1 MKYQLAYLCY
11 KQKARKFTMKNS
23 KKILTVL
30 LCLLYITNVQAQYET
45 SKQSISDY
53 ELWYD
58 EPANNRGGVIPVNE
72 SERPIDMD
80 WEHWSLPIGNGYMGA
95 SIFGGTSTERLQ
107 LTDKTLYI
115 RGLWG
120 AETQTSFGDLY
131 LDFFH
136 DLRTNYRRSLN
147 LNKGIAEV
155 SYEYQ
160 GVKYH
165 REYFMSYPDNVL
177 VIKLTSDKPGSLSF
191 TVRPQIAHLVP
202 FGPLQ
207 RTDTMTIGY
216 LSGPTQTR
224 FSYNGREGKVFAKED
239 MITLRGK
246 TEYLKLIYEAQIKVI
261 PVNGSMSV
269 WNDSNS
275 DHGTIRV
282 ENADSAVILLTL
294 GTNYRLSPQVFSN
307 KPAEKLKECPDPH
320 TEISQR
326 LIQAVQKGYNQLRTT
341 HINDFSSLTGRVQL
355 NIGKKSSLPTDR
367 LLAAY
372 KAEKQDTYLEELFF
386 HYGRYLLIS
395 SARKGALPP
404 TLQGVWNQYELAPW
418 NGNYTHNINIQMNYW
433 PAFNTNL
440 IELFESYADFHKAY
454 KPMAEQFASKYI
466 KIHHPQYFSDEAGGN
481 GWTMGTGAGAYM
493 VGMPGGHSGPGMAA
507 FTSKLF
513 WDYYAFTND
522 KQILKETSYP
532 AVLGV
537 ANFLSKVT
545 TDTLGLLLANPS
557 ASPEQYA
564 KSTNHPYPTIGC
576 AFDQQMIYEN
586 HQDAIHAA
594 TLLGDRNKN
603 IRLFKE
609 QSKRLDPILIGN
621 SGQIKEYREEK
632 HYGDIV
638 LEQNHR
644 HISQLIGLYPGT
656 LINENTPAWLDA
668 AKVTLNRRGDVSTG
682 WSMAHKMNLWAR
694 AKEGNRAH
702 DLVAALLTNGIH
714 ENLWATCLAVLRS
727 PFQIDAN
734 FGGTAGIAEMLLQSH
749 EGYIHILP
757 ALPDAWKDGSY
768 KGLTARGN
776 FEVSAYWKEG
786 QLTQAE
792 VVSKQNNT
800 CVLKYPNI
808 AHAML
813 KDATG
818 KVLKYN
824 SISKDKISF
833 RTKANQTY
841 TISDVPQRKVAT
853 APQDLKANFNGDT
866 ISLQWKPAKD
876 ATAYAIYRTRSNNPD
891 YELIATDVKQP
902 TYKYTASELK
912 DTDFLIFKVVSLDR
926 RKNEGKAT
934 TICVEKK

>member
-1 MKYQLAYLCY
+1 
-11 KQKARKFTMKNS
+11 MKNC
-23 KKILTVL
+23 KKILTAL
-30 LCLLYITNVQAQYET
+30 LCLPHVINVQAQFET
-45 SKQSISDY
+45 PQLSISDY

-58 EPANNRGGVIPVNE
+58 EPANNRGGVIPANE
-72 SERPIDMD
+72 SERPIDID
-80 WEHWSLPIGNGYMGA
+80 WERWSLPIGNGYMGA

-115 RGLWG
+115 RGLWR
-120 AETQTSFGDLY
+120 AETHTSFGDLY

-177 VIKLTSDKPGSLSF
+177 VIKLTADKPGSLSF
-191 TVRPQIAHLVP
+191 NVRPQIAHLVP
-202 FGPLQ
+202 FGPLH

-224 FSYNGREGKVFAKED
+224 FSYNGREGKVFAKDD

-261 PVNGSMSV
+261 PVNGSISAR
-269 WNDSNS
+269 NDSNA

-282 ENADSAVILLTL
+282 ENADSAVILLAL
-294 GTNYRLSPQVFSN
+294 GTNYHLSPQVFSG
-307 KPAEKLKECPDPH
+307 KPSEKLKGCPDPH
-320 TEISQR
+320 AEISQR
-326 LIQAVQKGYNQLRTT
+326 LTKAVQKGYAQLRAT
-341 HINDFSSLTGRVQL
+341 HINDFSSLTERVQL
-355 NIGKKSSLPTDR
+355 SIGKKSPLPTDR

-372 KAEKQDTYLEELFF
+372 KQGKHDTYLEELFF

-395 SARKGALPP
+395 SARKGTLPP

-440 IELFESYADFHKAY
+440 IELFESYADYHKAY
-454 KPMAEQFASKYI
+454 KPMAEQFASKFI
-466 KIHHPQYFSDEAGGN
+466 KMHHPQHFSEEPGGN

-513 WDYYAFTND
+513 WDYYAFTNN

-532 AVLGV
+532 AILGV

-564 KSTNHPYPTIGC
+564 KATNRPYPTVGC

-586 HQDAIHAA
+586 HQDAIRAA
-594 TLLGDRNKN
+594 SLLRDRNKN
-603 IRLFKE
+603 IHLFKE
-609 QSKRLDPILIGN
+609 QSKRLDPVQIGR
-621 SGQIKEYREEK
+621 SGQIKEYREEQY
-632 HYGDIV
+632 YGDIV

-668 AKVTLNRRGDVSTG
+668 AKVSLNRRGDISTG
-682 WSMAHKMNLWAR
+682 WSMAHKINLWAR

-702 DLVAALLTNGIH
+702 DLVTALLANGVH

-757 ALPDAWKDGSY
+757 ALPDAWREGKF

-776 FEVSAYWKEG
+776 FEVSASWKKG
-786 QLTQAE
+786 QLIQAE
-792 VVSKQNNT
+792 ILSRQNNV
-800 CVLKYPNI
+800 CMLKYPNI
-808 AHAML
+808 TRSVL

-818 KVLKYN
+818 RVIKYQ
-824 SISKDKISF
+824 SAGKDQISF
-833 RTKANQTY
+833 RTKVGQTY
-841 TISDVPQRKVAT
+841 TITEIPPHRSVA
-853 APQDLKANFNGDT
+853 APQELKAHFNKNT
-866 ISLQWKPAKD
+866 VCLQWEPVKD
-876 ATAYAIYRTRSNNPD
+876 AVTYTIFRNRGNNPD
-891 YELIATDVKQP
+891 YELIATGIEQP
-902 TYKYTASELK
+902 IYEYTAPELK
-912 DTDFLIFKVVSLDR
+912 DTDYLIFKVVPFDR
-926 RKNEGKAT
+926 EGNEGKAK
-934 TICVEKK
+934 TICTEKK

>member
-1 MKYQLAYLCY
+1 MN
-11 KQKARKFTMKNS
+11 NS
-23 KKILTVL
+23 KKFLTAL
-30 LCLLYITNVQAQYET
+30 LCLLYVVDIQAQHET
-45 SKQSISDY
+45 TTSPAIDY
-53 ELWYD
+53 ELWYN
-58 EPANNRGGVIPVNE
+58 EPANNRGDVIPINE
-72 SERPIDMD
+72 SERPIDID
-80 WEHWSLPIGNGYMGA
+80 WERWSLPIGNGYMGA

-115 RGLWG
+115 RGLWR

-160 GVKYH
+160 GIKYH

-177 VIKLTSDKPGSLSF
+177 VIKLTADKPGSLSF
-191 TVRPQIAHLVP
+191 NVRPQIAHLVP

-224 FSYNGREGKVFAKED
+224 FSYNGREGKVFAKDD
-239 MITLRGK
+239 MITLRGR

-261 PVNGSMSV
+261 PVNGSISAR
-269 WNDSNS
+269 NDSNA

-282 ENADSAVILLTL
+282 ENADSAVILLAL
-294 GTNYRLSPQVFSN
+294 GTNYRLSPQVFSA
-307 KPAEKLKECPDPH
+307 KPSEKLKGCPDPH
-320 TEISQR
+320 AEISQR
-326 LIQAVQKGYNQLRTT
+326 LTKAVQKGYDRLRAT
-341 HINDFSSLTGRVQL
+341 HISDFSSLTGRVQL
-355 NIGKKSSLPTDR
+355 NIGKKSPLPTDR
-367 LLAAY
+367 LLTAY
-372 KAEKQDTYLEELFF
+372 RQGKHDTYLEELFF

-395 SARKGALPP
+395 SARKGTLPP

-440 IELFESYADFHKAY
+440 IELFESYADYHKAY
-454 KPMAEQFASKYI
+454 RPMAEQFASKFI
-466 KIHHPQYFSDEAGGN
+466 KMHHPQHFSGKPGGN

-513 WDYYAFTND
+513 WEYYAFTND
-522 KQILKETSYP
+522 RQILKETSYP

-537 ANFLSKVT
+537 ADFLSKVT
-545 TDTLGLLLANPS
+545 TDTLGLLLASPS

-564 KSTNHPYPTIGC
+564 KATNRPYPTIGC

-586 HQDAIHAA
+586 HQDAIRAA
-594 TLLGDRNKN
+594 ALLGDRNKN

-609 QSKRLDPILIGN
+609 QSKRLDPVQIGN
-621 SGQIKEYREEK
+621 SGQIKEYREEQ

-638 LEQNHR
+638 LEQSHR

-668 AKVTLNRRGDVSTG
+668 AKVSLNRRGDVSTG
-682 WSMAHKMNLWAR
+682 WSMAHKINLWAR
-694 AKEGNRAH
+694 TKEGNRAH
-702 DLVAALLTNGIH
+702 NLVTALLANGVH
-714 ENLWATCLAVLRS
+714 ENLWTTCLAVLRS

-749 EGYIHILP
+749 EGYIHVLP
-757 ALPDAWKDGSY
+757 ALPDAWKDGSF

-776 FEVSAYWKEG
+776 FEVSANWKKG
-786 QLTQAE
+786 QLVQTE
-792 VVSKQNNT
+792 ILSGQNNI
-800 CVLKYPNI
+800 CILKYPNI
-808 AHAML
+808 ARSVL
-813 KDATG
+813 KDADGAT
-818 KVLKYN
+818 VKYQP
-824 SISKDKISF
+824 IGKDKISF
-833 RTKANQTY
+833 RTKARQTY
-841 TISDVPQRKVAT
+841 VAT
-853 APQDLKANFNGDT
+853 DIPPYKTIAAPQELKADFNGDT
-866 ISLQWKPAKD
+866 VFLQWKSSKD
-876 ATAYAIYRTRSNNPD
+876 ATAYSIYRTRNNNPE
-891 YELIATDVKQP
+891 YELIATGIKQP
-902 TYKYTASELK
+902 IYEYTASELK
-912 DTDFLIFKVVSLDR
+912 DTDYLILKVISLDQEG
-926 RKNEGKAT
+926 NESKAA
-934 TICVEKK
+934 TICVEKE

>member
-1 MKYQLAYLCY
+1 
-11 KQKARKFTMKNS
+11 MKNR
-23 KKILTVL
+23 KKLLIVL
-30 LCLLYITNVQAQYET
+30 LCLFYIINVQAQHENIKRLT
-45 SKQSISDY
+45 SDY

-58 EPANNRGGVIPVNE
+58 EPASNKGGLIPANE
-72 SERPIDMD
+72 SERPIDID
-80 WEHWSLPIGNGYMGA
+80 WERWSLPIGNGYMGA

-136 DLRTNYRRSLN
+136 DLRSDYRRSLN

-155 SYEYQ
+155 SYQYQ

-177 VIKLTSDKPGSLSF
+177 VIKLTADKPGSLTF

-224 FSYNGREGKVFAKED
+224 FSYNGREGKVFAKDD

-246 TEYLKLIYEAQIKVI
+246 TEYLKLIYEAQVKVI
-261 PVNGSMSV
+261 PINGSMSA
-269 WNDSNS
+269 WNDSNA

-282 ENADSAVILLTL
+282 ENADSAVILLAL
-294 GTNYRLSPQVFSN
+294 GTNYRLSPQVFAN
-307 KPAEKLKECPDPH
+307 KPAEKLKGYPDPH

-326 LIQAVQKGYNQLRTT
+326 LIKATQKGYSQLRTT
-341 HINDFSSLTGRVQL
+341 HINDFSSLTERVQL
-355 NIGKKSSLPTDR
+355 NIGPKSYLPTDR

-372 KAEKQDTYLEELFF
+372 KAGKQDTYLEELFF

-440 IELFESYADFHKAY
+440 TELFESYSDYHKAY

-466 KIHHPQYFSDEAGGN
+466 KIHHPQHFSDEPGGN

-532 AVLGV
+532 AILGV
-537 ANFLSKVT
+537 ADFLSKVT

-564 KSTNHPYPTIGC
+564 KATNRPYPTIGC

-586 HQDAIHAA
+586 HQDAIRAA
-594 TLLGDRNKN
+594 NLLGEHNEN

-609 QSKRLDPILIGN
+609 QSKRLDPVQIGN

-632 HYGDIV
+632 YYGDIV
-638 LEQNHR
+638 LEQHHR
-644 HISQLIGLYPGT
+644 HLSQLIGLYPGT

-682 WSMAHKMNLWAR
+682 WSMAHKINLWAR

-702 DLVAALLTNGIH
+702 DLVAALLTNGIR

-776 FEVSAYWKEG
+776 FEVSASWKEG
-786 QLTQAE
+786 RLTEAK
-792 VVSKQNNT
+792 VLSKQNNT
-800 CVLKYPNI
+800 CVLKYPGI
-808 AHAML
+808 ACAEL
-813 KDATG
+813 KDTTG
-818 KVLKYN
+818 KMIRYKSLG
-824 SISKDKISF
+824 KDKISF
-833 RTKANQTY
+833 PTKANQTY
-841 TISDVPQRKVAT
+841 TISNVPQHTVTA
-853 APQDLKANFNGDT
+853 APQDLTADFNEDT
-866 ISLQWKPAKD
+866 VSLQWKPAKD
-876 ATAYAIYRTRSNNPD
+876 AAAYAVYRTRGNNPD
-891 YELIATDVKQP
+891 YELIATGVKQP
-902 TYKYTASELK
+902 SYKYTSSELK
-912 DTDFLIFKVVSLDR
+912 TTDFLIFKIVSLDR

>member
-1 MKYQLAYLCY
+1 
-11 KQKARKFTMKNS
+11 MKNC
-23 KKILTVL
+23 KKILTAL
-30 LCLLYITNVQAQYET
+30 LCLPHVINVQAQFET
-45 SKQSISDY
+45 PQLSISDY

-58 EPANNRGGVIPVNE
+58 EPANNRGGVIPANE
-72 SERPIDMD
+72 SERPIDID
-80 WEHWSLPIGNGYMGA
+80 WERWSLPIGNGYMGA

-115 RGLWG
+115 RGLWR

-177 VIKLTSDKPGSLSF
+177 VIKLTADKPGSLSF
-191 TVRPQIAHLVP
+191 NVRPQIAHLVP

-224 FSYNGREGKVFAKED
+224 FSYNGREGKVFAKDD

-261 PVNGSMSV
+261 PMNGSISAR
-269 WNDSNS
+269 NDSNA

-282 ENADSAVILLTL
+282 ENADSAVILLAL
-294 GTNYRLSPQVFSN
+294 GTNYRLSPQVFSG
-307 KPAEKLKECPDPH
+307 KPSEKLKGFPDPH
-320 TEISQR
+320 AEISQR
-326 LIQAVQKGYNQLRTT
+326 LTKAVQKGYDQLRAT
-341 HINDFSSLTGRVQL
+341 HINDFSSLTERVQL
-355 NIGKKSSLPTDR
+355 SIGKKSPLPTDR

-372 KAEKQDTYLEELFF
+372 KQGKHDTYLEELFF

-395 SARKGALPP
+395 STRKGALPP

-440 IELFESYADFHKAY
+440 IELFESYADYHKVY
-454 KPMAEQFASKYI
+454 KPMAEQFASKFI
-466 KIHHPQYFSDEAGGN
+466 KMHHPQHFSEEPGGN

-532 AVLGV
+532 AILGV

-564 KSTNHPYPTIGC
+564 KATNRPYPTIGC

-586 HQDAIHAA
+586 HQDAIRAA
-594 TLLGDRNKN
+594 ALLGDRNKN
-603 IRLFKE
+603 IYLFKK
-609 QSKRLDPILIGN
+609 QSKRLDPVQIGN

-632 HYGDIV
+632 YYGDIV

-682 WSMAHKMNLWAR
+682 WSMAHKINLWAR

-702 DLVAALLTNGIH
+702 DLVTALLANGVH

-757 ALPDAWKDGSY
+757 ALPDAWKEGEF

-776 FEVSAYWKEG
+776 FEVSANWKKG
-786 QLTQAE
+786 QLIQAKIL
-792 VVSKQNNT
+792 SKQNNV
-800 CVLKYPNI
+800 CILKYPNI
-808 AHAML
+808 TRSVL
-813 KDATG
+813 KDAAG
-818 KVLKYN
+818 KTVKYQ
-824 SISKDKISF
+824 SVGKDQISF
-833 RTKANQTY
+833 RTKVGQIYTITEIPPHRTLAAPQELKAYFNKNTVCLQWEPVKDAITY
-841 TISDVPQRKVAT
+841 TIFRNHDNNPGYELVAT
-853 APQDLKANFNGDT
+853 D
-866 ISLQWKPAKD
+866 I
-876 ATAYAIYRTRSNNPD
+876 
-891 YELIATDVKQP
+891 KQP
-902 TYKYTASELK
+902 IYEYTAPELK
-912 DTDFLIFKVVSLDR
+912 DTDYLIFKVVPFDR
-926 RKNEGKAT
+926 EGNEGKAK
-934 TICVEKK
+934 TICVEKNNE

>member
-1 MKYQLAYLCY
+1 
-11 KQKARKFTMKNS
+11 MKNR
-23 KKILTVL
+23 KKLLTVL
-30 LCLLYITNVQAQYET
+30 LCLSYIINVQAQYEST
-45 SKQSISDY
+45 GQPTSDY

-58 EPANNRGGVIPVNE
+58 EPANNQGGVIPPNE
-72 SERPIDMD
+72 SERPIDTD
-80 WEHWSLPIGNGYMGA
+80 WERWSLPIGNGYMGA

-136 DLRTNYRRSLN
+136 NLRTDYRRSLN

-177 VIKLTSDKPGSLSF
+177 VIKLTADKPGKLSF

-224 FSYNGREGKVFAKED
+224 FNYNGREGKVFAKED

-261 PVNGSMSV
+261 PVNGSISAR
-269 WNDSNS
+269 NDTNA
-275 DHGTIRV
+275 DHGILRV
-282 ENADSAVILLTL
+282 ENADSAVILLAL
-294 GTNYRLSPQVFSN
+294 GTNYRLTPQVFSN
-307 KPAEKLKECPDPH
+307 KPAEKLKGCPDPH
-320 TEISQR
+320 TEISRR
-326 LIQAVQKGYNQLRTT
+326 LIKAAQKGYDQLRAA

-355 NIGKKSSLPTDR
+355 NIGKKSPLTTDR

-372 KAEKQDTYLEELFF
+372 KQGKQDPYLEELFF

-395 SARKGALPP
+395 STRKGALPP

-466 KIHHPQYFSDEAGGN
+466 KIHHPQHFSDEPGGN

-522 KQILKETSYP
+522 KQILKETAYP

-545 TDTLGLLLANPS
+545 ADTLGFLLATPS

-564 KSTNHPYPTIGC
+564 KATKRPYPTIGC

-586 HQDAIHAA
+586 HQDAIRAA
-594 TLLGDRNKN
+594 ALLGDRNKN

-609 QSKRLDPILIGN
+609 QSKRLDPVQIGN

-644 HISQLIGLYPGT
+644 HISHLIGLYPGT

-682 WSMAHKMNLWAR
+682 WSMAHKINLWAR

-702 DLVAALLTNGIH
+702 DLVAALLTTGIH

-757 ALPDAWKDGSY
+757 ALPDVWKNGSY

-776 FEVSAYWKEG
+776 FEVSANWKEG
-786 QLTQAE
+786 MLIQAE
-792 VVSKQNNT
+792 ILSKQNGA
-800 CVLKYPNI
+800 CILKYPNI
-808 AHAML
+808 TYAVL
-813 KDATG
+813 KDAAG
-818 KVLKYN
+818 KAIKYKP
-824 SISKDKISF
+824 IGKDKISF
-833 RTKANQTY
+833 PAKANQTY
-841 TISDVPQRKVAT
+841 ILSNVPQRKVAA
-853 APQDLKANFNGDT
+853 APQDLKAGFDGST
-866 ISLQWKPAKD
+866 VSLQWTSAKD
-876 ATAYAIYRTRSNNPD
+876 AAAYAIYRTRGNNPD

-902 TYKYTASELK
+902 TYKYTAPELK
-912 DTDFLIFKVVSLDR
+912 DTDYLIFKVASLNEAG
-926 RKNEGKAT
+926 NEGKTA

>member
-1 MKYQLAYLCY
+1 
-11 KQKARKFTMKNS
+11 MKNC
-23 KKILTVL
+23 KKILTAL
-30 LCLLYITNVQAQYET
+30 LCLPHVINVQAQFET
-45 SKQSISDY
+45 PQLSISDY

-58 EPANNRGGVIPVNE
+58 EPANNRGGVIPANE
-72 SERPIDMD
+72 SERPIDID
-80 WEHWSLPIGNGYMGA
+80 WERWSLPIGNGYMGA

-115 RGLWG
+115 RGLWR

-177 VIKLTSDKPGSLSF
+177 VIKLTADKPGSLSF
-191 TVRPQIAHLVP
+191 NVRPQIAHLVP

-224 FSYNGREGKVFAKED
+224 FSYNGREGKVFAKDD

-261 PVNGSMSV
+261 PMNGSISAR
-269 WNDSNS
+269 NDSNA

-282 ENADSAVILLTL
+282 ENADSAVILLAL
-294 GTNYRLSPQVFSN
+294 GTNYRLSPQVFSG
-307 KPAEKLKECPDPH
+307 KPSEKLKGFPDPH
-320 TEISQR
+320 AEISQR
-326 LIQAVQKGYNQLRTT
+326 LTKAVQKGYDQLRAT
-341 HINDFSSLTGRVQL
+341 HIHDFSSLTERVQL
-355 NIGKKSSLPTDR
+355 SIGKKSPLPTDR

-372 KAEKQDTYLEELFF
+372 KQGKHDTYLEELFF

-395 SARKGALPP
+395 STRKGALPP

-440 IELFESYADFHKAY
+440 IELFESYADYHKVY
-454 KPMAEQFASKYI
+454 KPMAEQFASKFI
-466 KIHHPQYFSDEAGGN
+466 KMHHPQHFSEEPGGN

-532 AVLGV
+532 AILGV

-564 KSTNHPYPTIGC
+564 KATNRPYPTIGC

-586 HQDAIHAA
+586 HQDAIRAA
-594 TLLGDRNKN
+594 ALLGDRNKN
-603 IRLFKE
+603 IYLFKK
-609 QSKRLDPILIGN
+609 QSKRLDPVQIGN

-632 HYGDIV
+632 YYGDIV

-682 WSMAHKMNLWAR
+682 WSMAHKINLWAR

-702 DLVAALLTNGIH
+702 DLVTALLANGVH

-757 ALPDAWKDGSY
+757 ALPDAWKEGEF

-776 FEVSAYWKEG
+776 FEVSANWKKG
-786 QLTQAE
+786 QLIQAKIL
-792 VVSKQNNT
+792 SKQNNV
-800 CVLKYPNI
+800 CILKYPNI
-808 AHAML
+808 TRSVL
-813 KDATG
+813 KDAAG
-818 KVLKYN
+818 KTVKYQ
-824 SISKDKISF
+824 SVGKDQISF
-833 RTKANQTY
+833 RTKVGQIYTITEIPPHRTLAAPQELKAYFNKNTVCLQWEPVKDAITY
-841 TISDVPQRKVAT
+841 TIFRNHDNNPGYELVAT
-853 APQDLKANFNGDT
+853 D
-866 ISLQWKPAKD
+866 I
-876 ATAYAIYRTRSNNPD
+876 
-891 YELIATDVKQP
+891 KQP
-902 TYKYTASELK
+902 IYEYTAPELK
-912 DTDFLIFKVVSLDR
+912 DTDYLIFKVVPFDR
-926 RKNEGKAT
+926 EGNEGKAK
-934 TICVEKK
+934 TICVEKNNE

>member
-1 MKYQLAYLCY
+1 MRNY
-11 KQKARKFTMKNS
+11 KKLLS
-23 KKILTVL
+23 IL
-30 LCLLYITNVQAQYET
+30 LCLYTVSMQAQESY
-45 SKQSISDY
+45 SGDY
-53 ELWYD
+53 QLWYD
-58 EPANNRGGVIPVNE
+58 EPANNRGGIIPPNE
-72 SERPIDMD
+72 SERPIDID
-80 WEHWSLPIGNGYMGA
+80 WERWSLPIGNGYMGA

-120 AETQTSFGDLY
+120 SETQTSFGDLY

-136 DLRTNYRRSLN
+136 DCRTNYRRSLN

-155 SYEYQ
+155 SYEYKN
-160 GVKYH
+160 VKYH

-177 VIKLTSDKPGSLSF
+177 VIKLTADKPGSLSF
-191 TVRPQIAHLVP
+191 TVRPQIAHLTP

-207 RTDTMTIGY
+207 RMDSITIGY

-224 FSYNGREGKVFAKED
+224 YSYNGREGKVSTKD
-239 MITLRGK
+239 DIITLRGK
-246 TEYLKLIYEAQIKVI
+246 TEYLRLIYESQIKII
-261 PVNGSMSV
+261 PVNGTMYAQNHSYA
-269 WNDSNS
+269 DQ
-275 DHGTIRV
+275 GTIRV
-282 ENADSAVILLTL
+282 ENADSAVILLSL
-294 GTNYRLSPQVFSN
+294 GTNYQLSPQVFSN
-307 KPAEKLKECPDPH
+307 KPAEKLNGHPDPH
-320 TEISQR
+320 EEISQR
-326 LIQAVQKGYNQLRTT
+326 IIKATQKGYDQLRTD

-355 NIGKKSSLPTDR
+355 RISEKSTLPTDR

-372 KAEKQDTYLEELFF
+372 KQGKEDIYLEELFF

-440 IELFESYADFHKAY
+440 IELFEGYVDFHKAY
-454 KPMAEQFASKYI
+454 KPIAEQFASKFI
-466 KIHHPQYFSDEAGGN
+466 KTYHPQHFSNEPGGN

-493 VGMPGGHSGPGMAA
+493 VSMPGGHSGPGVAA

-513 WDYYAFTND
+513 WDYYTFTND
-522 KQILKETSYP
+522 KRILKETTYP
-532 AVLGV
+532 TVLGV

-545 TDTLGLLLANPS
+545 VDTLGLLLTSPS

-564 KSTNHPYPTIGC
+564 KATNRPYRTIGC

-586 HQDAIHAA
+586 HQDAIRCAA
-594 TLLGDRNKN
+594 LLGNRRKN
-603 IRLFKE
+603 IRLFEE
-609 QSKRLDPILIGN
+609 QSKRLDPIQIGN

-656 LINENTPAWLDA
+656 QINGNTPAWLDA

-682 WSMAHKMNLWAR
+682 WSMAHKINLWAR
-694 AKEGNRAH
+694 TKEGNRAH
-702 DLVAALLTNGIH
+702 DLVAALLKNSIH

-749 EGYIHILP
+749 EGYIHVLP
-757 ALPDAWKDGSY
+757 ALPDVWKNGFY

-776 FEVSAYWKEG
+776 FEISANWKEG
-786 QLTQAE
+786 HLTQAK
-792 VVSKQNNT
+792 VLSKQNNI

-808 AHAML
+808 ALSTL
-813 KDATG
+813 KDTTG
-818 KVLKYN
+818 KVVKYK
-824 SISKDKISF
+824 SIGKDKISF
-833 RTKANQTY
+833 KTKADQTY
-841 TISDVPQRKVAT
+841 VINKIPTCKTVK
-853 APQDLKANFNGDT
+853 APQDLKAGFSGNT
-866 ISLQWKPAKD
+866 VSLQWKTEKE
-876 ATAYAIYRTRSNNPD
+876 ATAYAIYRTRGNNPD
-891 YELIATDVKQP
+891 YELIDTGVRQP
-902 TYKYTASELK
+902 SYEYTAPELNAI
-912 DTDFLIFKVVSLDR
+912 DYVIFKVVSLD
-926 RKNEGKAT
+926 KEGNEGKAT
-934 TICVEKK
+934 TICVEKDNQ